1 MPLAPPQISS
11 SLQSHASPPGT
22 TVGAATTGVDPIG
35 VVITPE
41 NQPSTL
47 AAVIAG
53 GFSMLTFAWGWNKSA
68 GNLARV
74 KMSSASPADK
84 KALRQSRWNGA
95 TAGALLGGALWLTP
109 NDYKRWA
116 LVAGLPLT
124 SYFLPGLL
132 RGGLLGFWPPTKK
145 RVRRQDPGV
154 ARSREWTDRLRDAGR
169 AALRHG
175 DRRLLHAGHG
185 RSAAAPLDPQT
196 RDTR

>member
-145 RVRRQDPGV
+145 RVRRQQRKRQQRRGSQRRYQDD
-154 ARSREWTDRLRDAGR
+154 SRVNTRPLEEFEIFEDERQP
-169 AALRHG
+169 
-175 DRRLLHAGHG
+175 RRY
-185 RSAAAPLDPQT
+185 RN
-196 RDTR
+196 